1 MKNRD
6 NTGTLLEGGINTV
19 YSGGEIMLSGVQSN
33 RFLDK
38 FLKRFPISPSPLIP
52 STSNTL
58 RDCWQ
63 LGSMMT
69 LVRQREVVTGDMCE
83 VIYIN

>member
-1 MKNRD
+1 
-6 NTGTLLEGGINTV
+6 
-19 YSGGEIMLSGVQSN
+19 MLSGVQSN

-69 LVRQREVVTGDMCE
+69 TLVRQRVVVTGDMCQ
-83 VIYIN
+83 VIVIN